1 MSYRCAQSFEFS
13 CLFTLI
19 ALVILSKII
28 RYYLYADD
36 LNFISLAQPSL
47 LNLSHI
53 SNCHLVFPH
62 ECQIGISE
70 SIKLTLDLVFSALL
84 IFPDLSVVKD
94 KKNLEFI
101 FGSSLPLKPDIQ
113 FSSRSHQQYL
123 LNIY

>member
-70 SIKLTLDLVFSALL
+70 SIKLNLDLVFSALL

-94 KKNLEFI
+94 KKILNLSLVPPFLLNLTYNLEADPTSNTF
-101 FGSSLPLKPDIQ
+101 
-113 FSSRSHQQYL
+113 
-123 LNIY
+123 